1 MTTITDFI
9 EARLAA
15 DEVAAKAA
23 AEQDNEGESWRVRK
37 VRDDGMFVWGEHQAI
52 PPNGKGERLGLLDD
66 AQTRFV
72 ESHDPARVLR
82 QVAMVRAMMRHA
94 EEASRMDCQIEG
106 GWGVGAR
113 DLVND
118 PVIDTLMHRDIA
130 AIWSDHPDFQPEW
143 AEGHATS

>member
-1 MTTITDFI
+1 MTTITEFI
-9 EARLAA
+9 KARLAA
-15 DEVAAKAA
+15 DEAAAKAA

-66 AQTRFV
+66 AQTRFI

-82 QVAMVRAMMRHA
+82 QVTAT
-94 EEASRMDCQIEG
+94 
-106 GWGVGAR
+106 R
-113 DLVND
+113 DLL
-118 PVIDTLMHRDIA
+118 LMVQYYWEDLVLRPTEQDKVSVLGSTA

-143 AEGHATS
+143 ALRNTVS